1 MRRRWAND
9 FEEFVAARWPDLAR
23 TAYLVCGDA
32 ASAREVTAAALDDL
46 GAHWRRAADEGTP
59 GALAHRAVLRHL
71 ERLETGRG
79 GWAPADDDRPAAP
92 GDRTDPL
99 PATAG
104 PGRDGSA
111 ERRARVLAE
120 LLDAY
125 AALPVT
131 ARSVVALEH
140 VEGLRPEEAAHT
152 LDLPVDEVL
161 SAVERART
169 DLAAADGA
177 ARTRHG
183 LTPDPGALAGDLAD
197 ALQGRAEG
205 ADLTGDP
212 LALVTARRRARRRHT
227 ARVALGVAGTGA
239 LVVGGLAV
247 LTATDSGT
255 PASSRPPATASTTVW
270 VDASRWPARG
280 GLASDVEVRRVVARD
295 WGVTTRLLYA
305 GVFDGSRIVVGW
317 QPSQGTDNSQI
328 KVLAGP
334 AGQPLSAVVSRSF
347 DTHDTPQAL
356 AVLGVPTGTSVPLL
370 VLGRPGVARVETS
383 TRVSY
388 GSSGQV
394 VHHWAGSPLQEG
406 VGELELPVAVV
417 PGQPLLPALRV
428 RLEGHDGPA
437 INQGVPDLQ
446 ITVPACPGCTR
457 AAWAAA
463 TTAETVA
470 RISAATGV
478 DEVAV
483 TTSTLALGTVRRLEL
498 PAPAAAKPVLGEGDL
513 ACTLYRLPDGTTL
526 TSSALRIRSGGPS
539 PRGGPST
546 WSPAAGRHDAHACRS
561 SR

>member
-1 MRRRWAND
+1 MLA
-9 FEEFVAARWPDLAR
+9 DLI
-23 TAYLVCGDA
+23 
-32 ASAREVTAAALDDL
+32 
-46 GAHWRRAADEGTP
+46 
-59 GALAHRAVLRHL
+59 
-71 ERLETGRG
+71 
-79 GWAPADDDRPAAP
+79 
-92 GDRTDPL
+92 
-99 PATAG
+99 
-104 PGRDGSA
+104 
-111 ERRARVLAE
+111 
-120 LLDAY
+120 DAY

-161 SAVERART
+161 SAAEQART

-328 KVLAGP
+328 KVLASP
-334 AGQPLSAVVSRSF
+334 AGQPLSDVVSRSF

-388 GSSGQV
+388 GSSGRV

-437 INQGVPDLQ
+437 INQAVPDLQ

-526 TSSALRIRSGGPS
+526 TSSALRIRSGGTVTARGSLDLVPRSGAARRPCLQIVSIDIQGVVHYVVAAPQAAAAQLAPASTTSRPPGTVATLTDQVGVLAS
-539 PRGGPST
+539 PPNVVPQQEVLHTLDAAHRVIETFPFLDLVEWHDPFEVRPPTGLDGAGP
-546 WSPAAGRHDAHACRS
+546 PLGA
-561 SR
+561 